1 MNEAIFAPTLRGTF
15 FRAVDP
21 EFRQFALSGSRTA
34 GRYSRQDQPTL
45 YLSSS
50 VAGVQAAMSAHKDA
64 RSTALETLEIEVEAS
79 RLVDLRDQESLARFG
94 VNLADAT
101 APWQDLVASGQTP
114 SSWRVRDK
122 LIAAGADG
130 LIDPS
135 RTKPGLWHLVLF
147 RWNVPGAPSVW
158 VKEA

>member
-1 MNEAIFAPTLRGTF
+1 
-15 FRAVDP
+15 
-21 EFRQFALSGSRTA
+21 
-34 GRYSRQDQPTL
+34 
-45 YLSSS
+45 
-50 VAGVQAAMSAHKDA
+50 MSAHKDA

-79 RLVDLRDQESLARFG
+79 RLVDLRDQESLARLG